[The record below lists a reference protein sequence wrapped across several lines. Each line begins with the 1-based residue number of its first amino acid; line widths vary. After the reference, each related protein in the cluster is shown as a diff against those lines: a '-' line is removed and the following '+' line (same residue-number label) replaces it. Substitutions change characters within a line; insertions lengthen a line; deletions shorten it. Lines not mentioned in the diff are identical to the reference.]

1 MGYDNPMNAINEIVL
16 GCIKGL
22 RYVSNNATKQNKLI
36 ILNITENFDKYSKNL
51 PIFTLIK

>member
-22 RYVSNNATKQNKLI
+22 RYVSNNATKQNILI
-36 ILNITENFDKYSKNL
+36 ILNTTENLDKYSKTYPL
-51 PIFTLIK
+51 LL